1 METLSVSVQAPTRPL
16 ALPVVNAQSAD
27 IQRIF
32 SAQRNTALKLRE
44 STVEQR
50 IRKLRR
56 LRKAIEI
63 RHDQIIAAGAA
74 DFGKPDIEVEM
85 TEILTVIMEISHTCK
100 HLKKWLKPKRVPS
113 TALMLGTSASVRY
126 EPRGR
131 CLIISPWNYPLTL
144 TFGPLVPAIASGNT
158 VIIKTSELTP
168 NLSAVMVEIIRD
180 AFDES
185 EVAILEGDASVASEL
200 LALPFDHSFFTG
212 SPTIGKVVMRAAAEH
227 LTSVTLELGGKS
239 PTIIDES
246 ADLEMAVKTITWGKF
261 LNAGQTCI
269 APDHLYVASNVRDRF
284 VQLLRQHLDQVYGEG
299 AKARS
304 APLARIVN
312 QRHASRIAGLIED
325 ALERGARASYGS
337 VIDVQDRFISPTLLE
352 DVPSD
357 AKIMQEEIFGPVL
370 PIIVFDDLDE
380 VIQRINAGPK
390 PLALYIWSKN
400 RQHIEQILQNTSAGA
415 SCINHVAGHFLHNN
429 LPFGGVNN
437 SGIGSYHAE
446 WGIRAFSH
454 ERSVLESKIML
465 SSLFFPPYTQTTR
478 RILRWLFKFF

>member
-1 METLSVSVQAPTRPL
+1 MSVKAISHPTLA
-16 ALPVVNAQSAD
+16 PVVNARSAD
-27 IQRIF
+27 IQRVFAI
-32 SAQRNTALKLRE
+32 QRDTALKLRR
-44 STVEQR
+44 STVEER
-50 IRKLRR
+50 IRKLKR
-56 LRKAIEI
+56 LRASIEAH
-63 RHDQIIAAGAA
+63 RDKVIAAGAM
-74 DFGKPDIEVEM
+74 DFGKPDIEVEI
-85 TEILTVIMEISHTCK
+85 TELLTVIMEISHTCK
-100 HLKKWLKPKRVPS
+100 HLKKWLKPKKIPN

-180 AFDES
+180 TFDES
-185 EVAILEGDASVASEL
+185 EIAIFEGDASVATEL
-200 LALPFDHSFFTG
+200 LSLPFDHSFFTG
-212 SPTIGKVVMRAAAEH
+212 SPAIGKVVMRAAAEH

-246 ADLEMAVKTITWGKF
+246 ADLEMAVRTITWGKF

-269 APDHLYVASNVRDRF
+269 ALDHLYIAASVKDRF
-284 VQLLRQHLDQVYGEG
+284 IQLFKQHLNKVYGEG
-299 AKARS
+299 EKSRN
-304 APLARIVN
+304 APMARIVN
-312 QRHASRIAGLIED
+312 QRHAERIAGLIED
-325 ALERGARASYGS
+325 AVERGAKAIYGA
-337 VIDVQDRFISPTLLE
+337 VVDIPDRFISPTLLD
-352 DVPSD
+352 DVPAE
-357 AKIMQEEIFGPVL
+357 AKIMEEEIFGPVL
-370 PIIVFDDLDE
+370 PIITFKRLDDA
-380 VIQRINAGPK
+380 IQRINDAPK
-390 PLALYIWSKN
+390 PLALYIWSKDRKN
-400 RQHIEQILQNTSAGA
+400 IEHILHNTSAGG
-415 SCINHVAGHFLHNN
+415 SCVNHIAGHFLHNN

-478 RILRWLFKFF
+478 RVLSWLFKFF

>member
-1 METLSVSVQAPTRPL
+1 MSVEAIPRPTLA
-16 ALPVVNAQSAD
+16 PVVNARSAD
-27 IQRIF
+27 IQRVF
-32 SAQRNTALKLRE
+32 ATQRDTALKLRR
-44 STVEQR
+44 STVEER
-50 IRKLRR
+50 IRKLKR
-56 LRKAIEI
+56 LRASIEAH
-63 RHDQIIAAGAA
+63 RSKVIAAGAM

-85 TEILTVIMEISHTCK
+85 TELLTVIMEISHTCK
-100 HLKKWLKPKRVPS
+100 HLKKWLKPKKIPN

-180 AFDES
+180 TFDES
-185 EVAILEGDASVASEL
+185 EIAIFEGDASVATEL
-200 LALPFDHSFFTG
+200 LSLPFDHSFFTG
-212 SPTIGKVVMRAAAEH
+212 SPAIGKVVMRAAAEH

-246 ADLEMAVKTITWGKF
+246 ADLEMAVRTITWGKF

-269 APDHLYVASNVRDRF
+269 APDHLYIAASVKDRF
-284 VQLLRQHLDQVYGEG
+284 IQLFKQHLNKVYGEG
-299 AKARS
+299 EKSRN
-304 APLARIVN
+304 APMARIVN
-312 QRHASRIAGLIED
+312 QRHAERIARLIED
-325 ALERGARASYGS
+325 AVERGAKAIYGA
-337 VIDVQDRFISPTLLE
+337 VVDIQDRFISPTLLD
-352 DVPSD
+352 DVPAE
-357 AKIMQEEIFGPVL
+357 AKIMEEEIFGPVL
-370 PIIVFDDLDE
+370 PIITFKRLDD
-380 VIQRINAGPK
+380 VIQRINDAPK
-390 PLALYIWSKN
+390 PLALYIWSKDRKN
-400 RQHIEQILQNTSAGA
+400 IEHILQNTSAGG
-415 SCINHVAGHFLHNN
+415 SCVNHIAGHFLHNN

-478 RILRWLFKFF
+478 RVLSWLFKFF

>member
-1 METLSVSVQAPTRPL
+1 MSVKAISHPTLA
-16 ALPVVNAQSAD
+16 PVVNARSAD
-27 IQRIF
+27 IQRVFAI
-32 SAQRNTALKLRE
+32 QRDTALKLRR
-44 STVEQR
+44 STVEER
-50 IRKLRR
+50 IRKLKR
-56 LRKAIEI
+56 LRASIEAH
-63 RHDQIIAAGAA
+63 RDKVIAAGAM
-74 DFGKPDIEVEM
+74 DFGKPDIEVEI
-85 TEILTVIMEISHTCK
+85 TELLTVIMEISHTCK
-100 HLKKWLKPKRVPS
+100 HLKKWLKPKKIPN

-180 AFDES
+180 TFDES
-185 EVAILEGDASVASEL
+185 EIAIFEGDASVATEL
-200 LALPFDHSFFTG
+200 LSLPFDHSFFTG
-212 SPTIGKVVMRAAAEH
+212 SPAIGKVVMRAAAEH

-246 ADLEMAVKTITWGKF
+246 ADLEMAVRTITWGKF

-269 APDHLYVASNVRDRF
+269 APDHLYIAASVKDRF
-284 VQLLRQHLDQVYGEG
+284 IQLFKQHLNKVYGEG
-299 AKARS
+299 EKSRN
-304 APLARIVN
+304 APMARIVN
-312 QRHASRIAGLIED
+312 QRHAERIAGLIED
-325 ALERGARASYGS
+325 AVERGAKAIYGA
-337 VIDVQDRFISPTLLE
+337 VVDIPDRFISPTLLD
-352 DVPSD
+352 DVPAE
-357 AKIMQEEIFGPVL
+357 AKIMEEEIFGPVL
-370 PIIVFDDLDE
+370 PIITFKRLDDA
-380 VIQRINAGPK
+380 IQRINDAPK
-390 PLALYIWSKN
+390 PLALYIWSKDRKN
-400 RQHIEQILQNTSAGA
+400 IEHILHNTSAGG
-415 SCINHVAGHFLHNN
+415 SCVNHIAGHFLHNN

-478 RILRWLFKFF
+478 RVLSWLFKFF

>member
-1 METLSVSVQAPTRPL
+1 MSTDSLQHPRTTPI
-16 ALPVVNAQSAD
+16 VNANSAD
-27 IQRIF
+27 IQRVF
-32 SAQRNTALKLRE
+32 ANQHRTALKLRS
-44 STVEQR
+44 STINER
-50 IRKLRR
+50 IRKLKR
-56 LRKAIEI
+56 LRKAIES
-63 RHDQIIAAGAA
+63 RHEKIIAAGAM

-100 HLKKWLKPKRVPS
+100 NLKKWLKPKKVPS
-113 TALMLGTSASVRY
+113 TALMFGTSATVRY

-144 TFGPLVPAIASGNT
+144 TLGPLIPAIASGNT

-168 NLSAVMVEIIRD
+168 HLSAVMVEIIRD
-180 AFDES
+180 SFDEN
-185 EVAILEGDASVASEL
+185 EVAIFEGDATVATEL
-200 LALPFDHSFFTG
+200 LSLPFDHSFFTG
-212 SPTIGKVVMRAAAEH
+212 SPAIGKVVMHAAAEH
-227 LTSVTLELGGKS
+227 LTSITLELGGKS

-269 APDHLYVASNVRDRF
+269 APDHLYVASSVKERF
-284 VQLLRQHLDQVYGEG
+284 TQLLKQHLNKVYGEG
-299 AKARS
+299 ERARS

-312 QRHASRIAGLIED
+312 QHHANRIAELIED
-325 ALERGARASYGS
+325 AIQHGGKATYGA
-337 VIDVQDRFISPTLLE
+337 VVDTEERFISPTLLE
-352 DVPSD
+352 EVPNT
-357 AKIMQEEIFGPVL
+357 ARIMEEEIFGPVL
-370 PIIVFDDLDE
+370 PIITFENLDE
-380 VIQRINAGPK
+380 VIQKINSSPK

-400 RQHIEQILQNTSAGA
+400 RQNIEHVLQNTSAGGT
-415 SCINHVAGHFLHNN
+415 CINHIAGHFLHNN

-465 SSLFFPPYTQTTR
+465 SSLFFPPYTKKTR
-478 RILRWLFKFF
+478 RILSWLFKFF

>member
-1 METLSVSVQAPTRPL
+1 MSVEAISRPIAAPL
-16 ALPVVNAQSAD
+16 VNAHSAD
-27 IQRIF
+27 IQRVF
-32 SAQRNTALKLRE
+32 ASQRNTALKLRT
-44 STVEQR
+44 STVEER
-50 IRKLRR
+50 IRKLKR
-56 LRKAIEI
+56 LRAAIEV
-63 RHDQIIAAGAA
+63 RRDKIIAAGAM

-85 TEILTVIMEISHTCK
+85 TEILAVIMEISHTCK
-100 HLKKWLKPKRVPS
+100 HLKKWLKPKKIPS

-180 AFDES
+180 SFEES
-185 EVAILEGDASVASEL
+185 EVAIFEGDASVATEL
-200 LALPFDHSFFTG
+200 LSLPFDHSFFTG
-212 SPTIGKVVMRAAAEH
+212 SPAIGKVVMRAAAEH

-269 APDHLYVASNVRDRF
+269 APDHLYVAASVKERF
-284 VQLLRQHLDQVYGEG
+284 TQLLKQHLDKVYGEG
-299 AKARS
+299 EKARS

-312 QRHASRIAGLIED
+312 QRHAGRIAGLIED
-325 ALERGARASYGS
+325 AVQQGAKATYGAA
-337 VIDVQDRFISPTLLE
+337 VDTKERFISPTLLE
-352 DVPSD
+352 EVP
-357 AKIMQEEIFGPVL
+357 ANARIMEEEIFGPVL
-370 PIIVFDDLDE
+370 PIMSFEYLDE
-380 VIQRINAGPK
+380 VIQRINDAPK
-390 PLALYIWSKN
+390 PLALYIWSKD
-400 RQHIEQILQNTSAGA
+400 RQNIEHILQNTSAGA
-415 SCINHVAGHFLHNN
+415 SCVNHIAGHFLHNN

-465 SSLFFPPYTQTTR
+465 SSLFFPPYTKTTR
-478 RILRWLFKFF
+478 RILSWLFKFF